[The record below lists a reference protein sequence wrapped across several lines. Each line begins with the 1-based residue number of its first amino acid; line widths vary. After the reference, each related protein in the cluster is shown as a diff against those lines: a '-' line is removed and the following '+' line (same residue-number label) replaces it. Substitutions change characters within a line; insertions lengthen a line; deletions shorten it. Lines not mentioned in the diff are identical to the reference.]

1 MKNTIP
7 TEKLSKKKDP
17 TIVKKI
23 KKNMY
28 QWHRTLGIITIIPI
42 ILWTLSG
49 IMHPFM
55 AHFFK
60 PQIAHDK
67 LEVKTIDTTQI
78 KHSLQEVL
86 IQHKISTFKNFR
98 LVNFNNATYYQIKNI
113 QNKYQYFNTQDA
125 KELENG
131 DQKYATYLSR
141 YFLQDSISK
150 VSKIELLTEF
160 TSQYK
165 YINRYLPVYKLS
177 FDREDAMEIYVET
190 TSSKLATYNPK
201 SRQIFIWIFDTFH
214 NWAFI
219 DAIANNQLRIMI
231 MLLLLSI
238 IVFSALSGIV
248 IYGFFWKKFKKATPT
263 DSEGFLRRN
272 HRKIGLIVS
281 LLTVT
286 FGFSGG
292 YHATQKWQPN
302 NLPKMI
308 YEPLVTVS
316 DLPISTSKLNIDF
329 KQLIDISVITFKKN
343 NYFRCVLFDSENEKK
358 STKYVNTISNQT
370 ENIEM
375 KYADF
380 LALKF
385 SKMLQNP
392 DKNCC
397 EMDDNPLTEHRLE
410 LKSSSVLTEFD
421 NREYGF
427 VNKRLPVVKLEY
439 NSPDQTTY
447 YIETETSRLAAVVN
461 DESRLEG
468 YSFAILHKFLLIE
481 WAGKG
486 IRDLVTVAAALGI
499 LVVSVMGLLL
509 FLKPKLRIRNL

>member
-1 MKNTIP
+1 MKNTIS
-7 TEKLSKKKDP
+7 TENLSKKKDSK
-17 TIVKKI
+17 IVKKI

-28 QWHRTLGIITIIPI
+28 QWHRILGIISVIPVI
-42 ILWTLSG
+42 FWTLSG

-60 PQIAHDK
+60 PEIAHDK
-67 LEVKTIDTTQI
+67 LELKTIDTTQI
-78 KHSLQEVL
+78 KLSLQEVL
-86 IQHKISTFKNFR
+86 VQHKIPEIKNFR
-98 LVNFNNATYYQIKNI
+98 LVDFNNASYYQIKNL

-165 YINRYLPVYKLS
+165 YINRYLPVYKLT

-190 TSSKLATYNPK
+190 SSSKLATYNPK

-214 NWAFI
+214 NWTFME
-219 DAIANNQLRIMI
+219 AITNNQLRII
-231 MLLLLSI
+231 LMLVLLSI

-248 IYGFFWKKFKKATPT
+248 IYGFYWKKFKKATPS

-272 HRKIGLIVS
+272 HRKIGVIVS
-281 LLTVT
+281 FVTLT
-286 FGFSGG
+286 FAFSGG
-292 YHATQKWQPN
+292 YHVTQKWQPN

-308 YEPLVTVS
+308 YEPLISIS
-316 DLPISTSKLNIDF
+316 DLPISTSKLNVDY
-329 KQLIDISVITFKKN
+329 KNLCNISVIAFKKN
-343 NYFRCVLFDSENEKK
+343 NYFRCSFFDAENDKK
-358 STKYVNTISNQT
+358 STKYINSISNKN

-375 KYADF
+375 EYADF

-392 DKNCC
+392 DKSCC
-397 EMDDNPLTEHRLE
+397 EMDDNPSTETHLE
-410 LKSSSVLTEFD
+410 LKSSSMLTEFD
-421 NREYGF
+421 KREYGF

-439 NSPDQTTY
+439 NSPDQSTY
-447 YIETETSRLAAVVN
+447 YIETETSRLAAIVN
-461 DESRLEG
+461 NESRLEA
-468 YSFAILHKFLLIE
+468 YSFAILHKYLLME

-486 IRDLVTVAAALGI
+486 IRDLVTVLAAFGI
-499 LVVSVMGLLL
+499 FVVSVMGLIL
-509 FLKPKLRIRNL
+509 FLKKNKS